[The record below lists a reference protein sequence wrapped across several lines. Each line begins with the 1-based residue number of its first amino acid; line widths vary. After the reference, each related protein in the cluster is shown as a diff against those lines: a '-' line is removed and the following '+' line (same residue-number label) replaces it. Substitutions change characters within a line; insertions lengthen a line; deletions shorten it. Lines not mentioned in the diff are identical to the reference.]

1 MRISA
6 IRNYESARAVSKM
19 NKKSSL
25 RTQDSEVKQE
35 TVTFKANETVKGVG
49 IGALLGLG
57 AITILSGGAAAPL
70 VAGIY
75 AATTGVAGGML
86 GNVIENVKK
95 DDNSDKDNP

>member
-1 MRISA
+1 MKISA
-6 IRNYESARAVSKM
+6 IRNYESVRAVSKM

-75 AATTGVAGGML
+75 AAASGVAGGML
-86 GNVIENVKK
+86 GKVVEDTNKKNPNEKK
-95 DDNSDKDNP
+95 D